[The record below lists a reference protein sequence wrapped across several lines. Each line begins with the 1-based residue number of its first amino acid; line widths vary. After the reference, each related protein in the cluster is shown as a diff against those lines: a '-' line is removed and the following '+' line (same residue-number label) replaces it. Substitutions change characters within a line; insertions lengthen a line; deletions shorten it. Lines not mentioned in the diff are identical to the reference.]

1 MKRFVLTRS
10 AERDLDQIKSFLVEK
25 AGATITRKVLKDIR
39 AAMDLLGAEPGTG
52 HVRDD
57 LTTRPVKFWPIYSY
71 LIVYDPET
79 KPLQIIRVLH
89 GMRDVEDI
97 LN

>member
-25 AGATITRKVLKDIR
+25 AGATIARKVLKDIR
-39 AAMDLLGAEPGTG
+39 GALDLLGAEPGAG

-57 LTTRPVKFWPIYSY
+57 LTTKPVKFWPTYSPCAPVSGTEQTFF
-71 LIVYDPET
+71 IH
-79 KPLQIIRVLH
+79 K
-89 GMRDVEDI
+89 I
-97 LN
+97 LLL